1 VRTAVALVL
10 PLLLLSCTHAEDE
23 PLSDVAAQGAEPDS
37 DEAAHREALDP
48 RAIDSAI
55 ARDAEEPATG
65 AEVRRLPVKSSE
77 SIRIPTEAPPS
88 EAPAGDRRAVDVR
101 FANAELANA
110 LRLLADAG
118 RFDLVVDGALQGT
131 VTMELRQ
138 VRPYDALVTIAESKA
153 LEVRREGRVVIV
165 TAHQPH

>member
-1 VRTAVALVL
+1 MLL
-10 PLLLLSCTHAEDE
+10 PSCTHAEDE

-37 DEAAHREALDP
+37 DEAANREALDP
-48 RAIDSAI
+48 RAIDSEI
-55 ARDAEEPATG
+55 ARDADEPQAAG
-65 AEVRRLPVKSSE
+65 AGVRRLPAKSSK

-88 EAPAGDRRAVDVR
+88 EAPAGERRPVDVR

-138 VRPYDALVTIAESKA
+138 VSPYDALVTIAESKA
-153 LEVRREGRVVIV
+153 LEVRRDGRVVIV
-165 TAHQPH
+165 TAHQSH